1 MPEKVKKCML
11 CGKPSTESICEPCK
25 ASVQGE
31 AAEKKIKI
39 DKPWLDG
46 RGEIRRNKSVARTDS
61 TATQQAAP
69 GTSDQAVLPHHDTTK
84 KEVE

>member
-39 DKPWLDG
+39 DKSVNTELQVKADKLSK
-46 RGEIRRNKSVARTDS
+46 NK
-61 TATQQAAP
+61 
-69 GTSDQAVLPHHDTTK
+69 
-84 KEVE
+84 